1 MTSTLEN
8 NAAKNAAK
16 TSATTSAAGAGGFV
30 RRMPDDLANQIA
42 AGEVVERPASAVKEL
57 VENAIDAGASAI
69 RVELEEAGL
78 RLIRVTD
85 DGRGMSAGDAELCVQ
100 RHATSKLTA
109 REQLF
114 HISTLG
120 FRGEALP
127 SIASVSRFSLLT
139 KPHGQL
145 GGTRVAIE
153 GGSAPEVSPA
163 GAPPGTEV
171 VVRDLFFNTPA
182 RLKFLK
188 TRSTELKHVLEAV
201 QRLAMPNPQVG
212 FTVVHNGR
220 TVLDL
225 PPVDDAFDRV
235 YELFGRRD
243 AEQIWPAIPA
253 EQDGVTVNGYF
264 GQPGLT
270 RRTTSGLWTFVNG
283 RYVRDRTIIGAIR
296 VAYQGMLDRGRHP
309 VVVLFVDVPPS
320 SVDVNVHPMKIEV
333 RFHDGNAVFRAVRRA
348 IANGLAGSPWLPDAP
363 RPDGAPGEGGAAR
376 VEDDASQGA
385 LPVRSYTLHRPSA
398 TDADAPRSVVVGPT
412 RRDVDRPGGVPLP
425 AEDSTDPRPRGAR
438 DPDAPPQRGFFSNL
452 HYIGHYKA
460 TYLLCSDVEGLVIVD
475 QHAAHERITFE
486 TLKAAWRDRRDIAQP
501 MLLPKVLHLDSL
513 RAAILADHL
522 EVFARLGFEIEP
534 FGGTDYALKAVPAL
548 LARANVDTLIRDTLD
563 EIGDAGRSQRIDD
576 AIDVVL
582 IRMACHGSVRA
593 GHVLTADEAYALLV
607 QIDAIDFGAHCPHGR
622 PVWFRMEL
630 DELEKRFERR

>member
-1 MTSTLEN
+1 
-8 NAAKNAAK
+8 
-16 TSATTSAAGAGGFV
+16 
-30 RRMPDDLANQIA
+30 MPDDLANQIA

-57 VENAIDAGASAI
+57 VENAIDAGSSAI

-85 DGRGMSAGDAELCVQ
+85 DGRGMSAEDAELCVQ
-100 RHATSKLTA
+100 RHATSKLTE

-127 SIASVSRFSLLT
+127 SIASVSRFSLLS
-139 KPHGQL
+139 KPHGAL
-145 GGTRVAIE
+145 GGTRVVIE
-153 GGSAPEVSPA
+153 GGGAPEVSPA

-243 AEQIWPAIPA
+243 AEQIWPAVRA
-253 EQDGVTVNGYF
+253 EQDGVQVTGFF

-320 SVDVNVHPMKIEV
+320 AVDVNVHPMKIEV

-348 IANGLAGSPWLPDAP
+348 IANGLAASPWLPDAP
-363 RPDGAPGEGGAAR
+363 A
-376 VEDDASQGA
+376 VDASRSSEDAANGPEASQA
-385 LPVRSYTLHRPSA
+385 PLPVRSYTLHRAEPSA
-398 TDADAPRSVVVGPT
+398 GPGGGSVVVGPT
-412 RRDVDRPGGVPLP
+412 RRDVDRPGGATGAGATGGTLHDGHTTATTTEVP
-425 AEDSTDPRPRGAR
+425 R
-438 DPDAPPQRGFFSNL
+438 RGFFSNL
-452 HYIGHYKA
+452 HYIGHYRA
-460 TYLLCSDVEGLVIVD
+460 TYLLCSDVDGLVVID

-486 TLKAAWRDRRDIAQP
+486 TLKVAWRERRDIAQP

-548 LARANVDTLIRDTLD
+548 LARANVDVLIRDTLD

-576 AIDVVL
+576 AIDAVL

-593 GHVLTADEAYALLV
+593 GHVLTADEAHALLT

-622 PVWFRMEL
+622 PVWFRMGL